1 MYSRCQSKTSATR
14 YRCMILVVDTLH
26 TFDKEEMSIFPL
38 FGNLKLGEKVLEVV
52 SLYFSK
58 TETGREISKVS
69 SHNLGMSHRIATG
82 LVDEMI

>member
-1 MYSRCQSKTSATR
+1 
-14 YRCMILVVDTLH
+14 
-26 TFDKEEMSIFPL
+26 MSIFPL

-69 SHNLGMSHRIATG
+69 SHNLRMSHRIATG